1 MTHNNEWRKNR
12 SIIIVFFHISI
23 LLSFSYFEKID
34 QTTLLLLTRNEIS
47 LNILCGS
54 LSLVMRSFMLIFSS
68 LAFAFFRYFQLSF
81 LNFSLDTHLCDKLF
95 CSISIKKQIR
105 VRRLNQTDVFK
116 LWPLHIRFTSLL
128 PIGWKFKISIFSFY
142 FFLSS
147 SMFSISFFFL
157 PTIFVSFVA
166 CIFCWFTVFH
176 GIFLI
181 GWQSILCLWL
191 YILYIWTTKKSV

>member
-1 MTHNNEWRKNR
+1 
-12 SIIIVFFHISI
+12 
-23 LLSFSYFEKID
+23 
-34 QTTLLLLTRNEIS
+34 
-47 LNILCGS
+47 
-54 LSLVMRSFMLIFSS
+54 MRQFVSCYAFVHAHFSS

-147 SMFSISFFFL
+147 SMFSISFFFSANNFCFIRCL
-157 PTIFVSFVA
+157 YFLLIHSFSWHFFDWVTIDTLFVA
-166 CIFCWFTVFH
+166 LHSIHLNYEKKCLTNHSVTVF
-176 GIFLI
+176 FFFKKM
-181 GWQSILCLWL
+181 CFNRFPTTM
-191 YILYIWTTKKSV
+191 TTKFPPIVEFKTLNRVYRSWIKWFY